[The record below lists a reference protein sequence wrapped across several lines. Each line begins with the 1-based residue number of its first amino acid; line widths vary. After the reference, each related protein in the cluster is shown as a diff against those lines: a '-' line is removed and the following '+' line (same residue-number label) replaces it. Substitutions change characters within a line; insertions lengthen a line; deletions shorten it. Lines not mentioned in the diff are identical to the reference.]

1 MDTLRFPLRF
11 SQGEVERLTDGSAD
25 FYAQLLA
32 LTAQIEPGELPLTP
46 EFGVSDPA
54 FNSDARNQ
62 LALTAAYFVPEV
74 KIENLALTEDDLGR
88 SDIKIT
94 FSVRS

>member
-11 SQGEVERLTDGSAD
+11 AQGEVQKLTEGTAD
-25 FYAQLLA
+25 YYAQILA

-46 EFGVSDPA
+46 EFGVQDPA
-54 FNSDARNQ
+54 FNTDARNQ
-62 LALTAAYFVPEV
+62 LALTAAYFVPEI
-74 KIENLALTEDDLGR
+74 KIESLTLAENNIGQ

-94 FSVRS
+94 FSIRS

>member
-11 SQGEVERLTDGSAD
+11 VQGEVQKLTEGTAD
-25 FYAQLLA
+25 YYAQILA

-46 EFGVSDPA
+46 EFGVEDPA
-54 FNSDARNQ
+54 FNTDARNQ
-62 LALTAAYFVPEV
+62 LALTAAYFVPEI
-74 KIENLALTEDDLGR
+74 KIESLTLAENNVGQ

-94 FSVRS
+94 FSIRS